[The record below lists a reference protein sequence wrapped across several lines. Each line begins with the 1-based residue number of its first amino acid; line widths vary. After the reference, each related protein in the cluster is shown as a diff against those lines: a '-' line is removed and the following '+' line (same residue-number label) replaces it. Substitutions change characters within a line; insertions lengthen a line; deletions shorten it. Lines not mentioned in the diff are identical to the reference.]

1 VRRDLLCLLAGAVLL
16 ICLSRSSCATDTGR
30 IAGVSWTTQPAYES
44 ATPAATPFQVR
55 DDTGLFRTLYDRSYA
70 VLILEGQYQAG
81 SGFAP
86 VVSAASRSEILLR
99 KKLED
104 RGFHVLVWRDLRSRQ
119 LKDTL
124 DDVFSTL
131 GYKSNSRFF
140 FYYFGHGHVIG
151 TVSDPAGPR
160 TFLVPIDAPNWLND
174 EEGFER
180 SAVPITQVLAYANQ
194 ATFKHAFFAFEACQA
209 GAIVASLDGPRPP
222 RPKGYLLSTDLL
234 QPVRQFLTAG
244 NNVQEVPADNSFT
257 TLLAGAMSDPTA
269 DINKD
274 GYITGNEL
282 INYVATNLPQWT
294 ASYPLSPEHGSLPRG
309 TTGDFVFGPLNPQ
322 NAPSIPTSIPVG
334 APLNT
339 FGNAIHGARIAVSTE
354 PSRSEIYLDGNY
366 MGFAPMTLDDLSATQ
381 HKVRLQLSGFQPR
394 DLTVNLTAGQT
405 FQLNGIALDRI
416 PPVPVVAPSPV
427 VPRHVETLESRK
439 ETRGMYWDGGSAGKI
454 QAQLRQAVE
463 ADLKHQCTALG
474 GIAQAPR
481 YDRECDSGDKDDCV
495 YDGGG
500 FTSHLTCT
508 CSARMACVIGG
519 R

>member
-1 VRRDLLCLLAGAVLL
+1 MPRKSFCRIATSVLL
-16 ICLSRSSCATDTGR
+16 IWLSTSSFAADTGR
-30 IAGVSWTTQPAYES
+30 ISWSVQPTYES
-44 ATPAATPFQVR
+44 AGAMATPFQVR
-55 DDTGLFRTLYDRSYA
+55 DDAGHLRTLYDRSYA
-70 VLILEGQYQAG
+70 VLFLEGQYQAG

-86 VVSAASRSEILLR
+86 VVAAALRSEILLR
-99 KKLED
+99 KKLEE
-104 RGFHVLVWRDLRSRQ
+104 RGFHVFVWRDLRSKQ

-124 DDVFSTL
+124 DEVFSTL

-174 EEGFER
+174 EEAFER

-222 RPKGYLLSTDLL
+222 KPKGYLLSADLL

-257 TLLAGAMSDPTA
+257 TLLAGAMSDQTA
-269 DINKD
+269 DINQD

-322 NAPSIPTSIPVG
+322 NAPSIPTSVSVPATGFSNI
-334 APLNT
+334 AP
-339 FGNAIHGARIAVSTE
+339 AARIAISTE
-354 PSRSEIYLDGNY
+354 PSQAEIYVDGNY
-366 MGFAPMTLDDLSATQ
+366 VGSSPTTLGDLSAAQ
-381 HKVRLQLSGFQPR
+381 HKVRLQLSGFQAR
-394 DLTVNLTAGQT
+394 DLMVNLTAGQT
-405 FQLNGIALDRI
+405 FQLNGIVLDRL
-416 PPVPVVAPSPV
+416 PAVPVVAPPPPV
-427 VPRHVETLESRK
+427 QRHVETLEARK
-439 ETRGMYWDGGSAGKI
+439 ETRGLYWDGGSVAKI
-454 QAQLRQAVE
+454 QGQLRQAVE
-463 ADLKHQCTALG
+463 ANLQHQCAALG
-474 GIAQAPR
+474 GIAEAPR

-495 YDGGG
+495 YDGGAI
-500 FTSHLTCT
+500 TAHLTCS
-508 CSARMACVIGG
+508 CSARMACVVGG